1 MSRAFTKEQDDV
13 PVDLGERPVS
23 PHRNFVTTNGLRL
36 IEVELARLQQALGQ
50 ATAGG
55 DKSAI
60 AHVSRELRYWLSRR
74 ETAELTL
81 ADNAS
86 DVVRFGMS
94 VTVENQDG
102 RQQVWKLVGE
112 DEADPAKGTISHISP
127 LAIALFG
134 NGKGDLVSVNGR
146 ELEIISFKAID

>member
-13 PVDLGERPVS
+13 PVDLGERAVS
-23 PHRNFVTTNGLRL
+23 AHRNFVTTNGLRL
-36 IEVELARLQQALGQ
+36 IEAELARLQQALGQ

-81 ADNAS
+81 ADKAS

-127 LAIALFG
+127 LANALFG
-134 NGKGDLVSVNGR
+134 NSKGDPVSVNGR